1 MISLKALPIIGGIVT
16 KIIDV
21 VAEVIPDRDKQEA
34 IKAKIA
40 EADFSQME
48 SAINSQVD
56 VLVAEL
62 TGSKLQ
68 RSWRPHLMYLI
79 MFFLVWL
86 VVIVPTIGALGIDI
100 PVKKA
105 LDSVPG
111 QMWAI
116 LTYGLGGYVGLRSAE
131 KMIDSWMSNRSLN
144 ND

>member
-1 MISLKALPIIGGIVT
+1 MISLKALPIVGDIVA

-21 VAEVIPDRDKQEA
+21 VAEVIPDRDKQAA

-48 SAINSQVD
+48 QAINSQVQ

-62 TGSKLQ
+62 TGSKIQ

-86 VVIVPTIGALGIDI
+86 VIIVPALGALGVDI
-100 PVKKA
+100 PIKKA
-105 LDSVPG
+105 LESVPG
-111 QMWAI
+111 QMWTI

-131 KMIDSWMSNRSLN
+131 KMIDSWLSNRRSK
-144 ND
+144 